1 MEFPK
6 FKNEFHLPGIEL
18 LPHRDPFL
26 FVDELIAADET
37 GALGRYTFTDAATAI
52 PGKAVNSFFEG
63 HFPGYPVVPGVILVE
78 TMAQTAG
85 AGIVARRFMGDASD
99 NASFLLAKI
108 GSVRFRHQVRPG
120 DTLYTVAMN
129 LKIRTGGGSGLG
141 VFGLKGYVNDEL
153 AALVPRAGKLDD
165 RQRARHRGRRRHA
178 RVASFSARHVAGG
191 RLAPVVH
198 RAPPGPQRPC
208 EDALHD

>member
-37 GALGRYTFTDAATAI
+37 GALGKYTFTDASTAI

-63 HFPGYPVVPGVILVE
+63 HFPSYPVVPGVILVE

-85 AGIVARRFMGDASD
+85 AGIVARRFMGDASE

-108 GSVRFRHQVRPG
+108 GDVRFRRPVRPG
-120 DTLYTVAMN
+120 DTLHTVATN
-129 LKIRTGGGSGLG
+129 VKIRTGERLRSRRVRPEGL
-141 VFGLKGYVNDEL
+141 
-153 AALVPRAGKLDD
+153 R
-165 RQRARHRGRRRHA
+165 RRRARRRGRGHMRPRHHGRHDEIA
-178 RVASFSARHVAGG
+178 RPFATR
-191 RLAPVVH
+191 
-198 RAPPGPQRPC
+198 
-208 EDALHD
+208 E

>member
-6 FKNEFHLPGIEL
+6 FKYEIHKAGIEL
-18 LPHRDPFL
+18 LPHRNPFL

-63 HFPGYPVVPGVILVE
+63 HFPEYPVVPGVILVE
-78 TMAQTAG
+78 AMAQVAG
-85 AGIVARRFMGDASD
+85 AGIVSRHFMGDASD

-108 GSVRFRHQVRPG
+108 SDVRFRHQVRPG
-120 DTLYTVAMN
+120 DTLYTVTQN
-129 LKIRTGGGSGLG
+129 LKIRSGGTSGLG

-153 AALVPRAGKLDD
+153 AAQAEVTCVLGTMDGIGMK
-165 RQRARHRGRRRHA
+165 
-178 RVASFSARHVAGG
+178 
-191 RLAPVVH
+191 
-198 RAPPGPQRPC
+198 
-208 EDALHD
+208 

>member
-26 FVDELIAADET
+26 FVDELVAADET

-52 PGKAVNSFFEG
+52 PGKAINFFFEG
-63 HFPGYPVVPGVILVE
+63 HFPGVILVE

-120 DTLYTVAMN
+120 DTLYTVASN
-129 LKIRTGGGSGLG
+129 LKIRSGGGSGLG

-153 AALVPRAGKLDD
+153 AAEAEVTCVLGTMDGIGMK
-165 RQRARHRGRRRHA
+165 
-178 RVASFSARHVAGG
+178 
-191 RLAPVVH
+191 
-198 RAPPGPQRPC
+198 
-208 EDALHD
+208 